1 MKNMLR
7 IDRDNG
13 LIIMDRTFSAKSSI
27 VGSREYEMLTACC
40 PANPTFTVVRRHI
53 KKNND
58 QERYKG
64 LTYGYIE
71 NYIETHDSAEEN
83 MKTYKEL
90 RLIAECHS
98 VRYPA
103 IKKWFLETYPDVSKF
118 GLELGETDPQ
128 IIPVD
133 FSSDMKRNESEDKA
147 S

>member
-1 MKNMLR
+1 
-7 IDRDNG
+7 
-13 LIIMDRTFSAKSSI
+13 
-27 VGSREYEMLTACC
+27 
-40 PANPTFTVVRRHI
+40 
-53 KKNND
+53 
-58 QERYKG
+58 
-64 LTYGYIE
+64 
-71 NYIETHDSAEEN
+71 

-118 GLELGETDPQ
+118 GLELGETDSQ

-133 FSSDMKRNESEDKA
+133 FSSDMKRNEAEDKA